1 MKILLL
7 SLMSILYFS
16 SLGLAQTKIQLQMIQ
31 DFKEAVASKDKEKIH
46 QTWVQLWERK
56 DLVDYM
62 KKNMPDEFLLYKAH
76 RLVMKVDSL
85 RKDHSSGYSGA
96 LGYEGG
102 VSSSNVPSVRAS
114 LGGGSKANN
123 RVYTQSNANQDRP
136 SNRDIL
142 RRSLNQDK
150 ISNRRL
156 MRNSIN
162 NSRKTRSF
170 SNNKQYRRQR
180 PNKVR

>member
-16 SLGLAQTKIQLQMIQ
+16 PLGYAQTKSQLQMIQ
-31 DFKEAVASKDKEKIH
+31 DFKEAVSSKDKEKIH
-46 QTWVQLWERK
+46 QTWIKIWEQK

-62 KKNMPDEFLLYKAH
+62 KKNMPDEFLLYKSY
-76 RLVMKVDSL
+76 RLVMKVNNL
-85 RKDHSSGYSGA
+85 RKEYSGVS
-96 LGYEGG
+96 LGYDEDI
-102 VSSSNVPSVRAS
+102 SSSYVPSVIS
-114 LGGGSKANN
+114 SIGGGGEIKN
-123 RVYTQSNANQDRP
+123 RRLIQKNINQNRL
-136 SNRDIL
+136 SNRK
-142 RRSLNQDK
+142 RAQRARNQDK